1 MKTSDRRQAKGESRK
16 DFSCRRVVLLAC
28 CLLCFSIFAFAAH
41 AAFSPAD
48 WEHTVQAAQ
57 KEGELV
63 LYASDLFGPIFGEF
77 QKKYP
82 RLKVSLVTAGGGAS
96 NLAQRLL
103 MERRA
108 NRYLGDIWISG
119 VDTAFNLLLP
129 GKALDAIRPAFILPE
144 ILDESKWWQRKHH
157 YGDLGH
163 KFIFIYEGSA
173 QSGGISYNTL
183 LVNPRA
189 MTSYWDLLRPRWR
202 GKIVSTDPRRPGT
215 SQQNL
220 RFYYHHPG
228 LGPEFLKRLF
238 GEMDVAISRDDQQ
251 MIDWLAAGKY
261 AFALFMR
268 GRVEDAKK
276 KGLPVDEF
284 YPGSFKEGALVD
296 STRGALTLLNRA
308 PHPHAARLAINW
320 FLSREGQRI
329 YQKVFAEGGTS
340 GGNSMREDIPKDEVR
355 PDVQRTQGV
364 KFLFTGLPEWIEMK
378 PIHALLQKTLT
389 EAKKN

>member
-16 DFSCRRVVLLAC
+16 DFSCRRVVLFAC
-28 CLLCFSIFAFAAH
+28 CLLCFAVFACAAH

-48 WEHTVQAAQ
+48 WERTVHAAQ

-63 LYASDLFGPIFGEF
+63 LYASDLFGPIF
-77 QKKYP
+77 
-82 RLKVSLVTAGGGAS
+82 
-96 NLAQRLL
+96 
-103 MERRA
+103 
-108 NRYLGDIWISG
+108 
-119 VDTAFNLLLP
+119 NLLLP
-129 GKALDAIRPAFILPE
+129 AKALDARTPALILPE
-144 ILDESKWWQRKHH
+144 VLDESKWWQGKHH
-157 YGDLGH
+157 YGDLEK

-183 LVNPRA
+183 LVNPKE
-189 MTSYWDLLRPRWR
+189 MTSYWDLLRPRRR
-202 GKIVSTDPRRPGT
+202 GKIISTDPRRPGT
-215 SQQNL
+215 SMQNL
-220 RFYYHHPG
+220 RFYYHHPE
-228 LGPEFLKRLF
+228 LGADFLKRLY

-251 MIDWLAAGKY
+251 MIDWLAAGKCT
-261 AFALFMR
+261 FALFVR
-268 GRVEDAKK
+268 GRVEDEKK

-296 STRGALTLLNRA
+296 STRGALTFLNRA
-308 PHPHAARLAINW
+308 PHPNATRLAINW
-320 FLSREGQRI
+320 FLSREGQRV

-355 PDVQRTQGV
+355 PDVQRSQGV

-378 PIHALLQKTLT
+378 PIHALLQKTLA

>member
-1 MKTSDRRQAKGESRK
+1 
-16 DFSCRRVVLLAC
+16 
-28 CLLCFSIFAFAAH
+28 
-41 AAFSPAD
+41 
-48 WEHTVQAAQ
+48 
-57 KEGELV
+57 
-63 LYASDLFGPIFGEF
+63 
-77 QKKYP
+77 
-82 RLKVSLVTAGGGAS
+82 
-96 NLAQRLL
+96 

-129 GKALDAIRPAFILPE
+129 GKALDAIRPALMLPE
-144 ILDESKWWQRKHH
+144 VLDESNWSQGKHY
-157 YGDLGH
+157 YGDPEH
-163 KFIFIYEGSA
+163 KFIYIYEGSA
-173 QSGGISYNTL
+173 QSGGISYNTA
-183 LVNPRA
+183 LVNPKE
-189 MTSYWDLLRPRWR
+189 MTSYWDLVRPRWR

-220 RFYYHHPG
+220 RFYYHHPE
-228 LGPEFLKRLF
+228 LGPEFLKQLF

-261 AFALFMR
+261 AFALFVR
-268 GRVEDAKK
+268 GRVEDEKK

-284 YPGSFKEGALVD
+284 YPGSIKEGALVD
-296 STRGALTLLNRA
+296 STRGALTFLNRA
-308 PHPHAARLAINW
+308 PHPNAARLAINW
-320 FLSREGQRI
+320 FLSREGQRV

-378 PIHALLQKTLT
+378 PIHALLQKTLA